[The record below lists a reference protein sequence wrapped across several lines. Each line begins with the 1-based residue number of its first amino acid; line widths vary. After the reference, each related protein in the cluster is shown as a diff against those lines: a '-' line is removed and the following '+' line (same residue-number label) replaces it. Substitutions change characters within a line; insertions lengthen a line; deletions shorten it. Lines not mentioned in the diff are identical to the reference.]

1 MSKIVDIAFLE
12 REQLCAIVLKKEM
25 KVIHLQ
31 TSIFEE
37 KISEL
42 MFFVGFCWKWRIYC
56 RENRKAWRF
65 LENFDNGNSML
76 WSSLI
81 PGKNNTRSSSFLF
94 PTEKFFFCATFWK
107 TLKNNFLS
115 KCENRFSLKNGEFIA
130 RKIWTT
136 KGLLHILTTQIWSR
150 ERPWYPEKNTELNPH
165 SMAWILLVKLKLF
178 SILAKKR
185 LLKNHFGWKFVS
197 F

>member
-94 PTEKFFFCATFWK
+94 PTEKFFFAQHFGKRLKTTFCQNVK
-107 TLKNNFLS
+107 TDLVS
-115 KCENRFSLKNGEFIA
+115 KMANLLRGKYEPQKVCYIFWQRRFDLASVPDT
-130 RKIWTT
+130 RKKTQNS
-136 KGLLHILTTQIWSR
+136 ILTQWL
-150 ERPWYPEKNTELNPH
+150 EFCL
-165 SMAWILLVKLKLF
+165 
-178 SILAKKR
+178 
-185 LLKNHFGWKFVS
+185 
-197 F
+197 